1 MFNKNKKIEIE
12 IDGSKIEILEEE
24 IIIEEIPKNNL
35 CINGNRE
42 FKVGLDINISKELKM
57 EGIVRDLVR
66 HVQNLRKESNLEV
79 SDRILFAVKSSSD
92 ILNSVKQFEDYFKNE
107 TLIDLVCDNI
117 DSLEHK
123 ANFKINNVDVEIAIS
138 KILNIFELKKL
149 LNKII

>member
-1 MFNKNKKIEIE
+1 MKKIKIE

-138 KILNIFELKKL
+138 KNHK
-149 LNKII
+149 